1 MDKVNHEGSCLSK
14 EGSRLHLWGFFLLIA
29 FVFFFSI
36 PAQSVE
42 CKFDRK
48 NPNITNARINFR
60 TLNYECAEEEL
71 GLLLRDTTL
80 SYQDKANAHILLA
93 AVYYARLK
101 NESEMKDRVI
111 DQFKE
116 AFRTY
121 RNWRGELDIKSTDF
135 EDLMNEARQ
144 QLEQE
149 PVAPVVETPE
159 TKPTETPPAT
169 KEVKLRGPSATVPLI
184 MTGITVSSA
193 VVYFISSGKASSKW
207 DDYVASDGDSELY
220 DSYKSANNLKKIAG
234 GVTVGSALVSGY
246 FWWKYFRDKGR
257 SQKTA
262 SAGIDDDGF
271 DLASNGKSL
280 VLIYRFK

>member
-1 MDKVNHEGSCLSK
+1 MDKMNYEGSHPFK
-14 EGSRLHLWGFFLLIA
+14 KGNFLHLWGLVLLAA
-29 FVFFFSI
+29 FVFCYPV
-36 PAQSVE
+36 PARSAE

-48 NPNITNARINFR
+48 NPNITNARINFK

-80 SYQDKANAHILLA
+80 SYQDKANAHVLLA

-101 NESEMKDRVI
+101 NDSDMKTRVI

-144 QLEQE
+144 QLDQE
-149 PVAPVVETPE
+149 PAIPVTETPE
-159 TKPTETPPAT
+159 TKPAEKPPVI
-169 KEVKLRGPSATVPLI
+169 KESKPAGPSATVPLI
-184 MTGITVSSA
+184 TTGITAASA
-193 VVYFISSGKASSKW
+193 VFYILSAGKASDKW
-207 DDYVASDGDSELY
+207 DDYVNGGATSTLY
-220 DSYKSANNLKKIAG
+220 DSYKSANNTKKIAA
-234 GVTVGSALVSGY
+234 GVTIGSAVVSGY
-246 FWWKYFRDKGR
+246 FWFKYFRDKGKN
-257 SQKTA
+257 QEA
-262 SAGIDDDGF
+262 PSADIYNNGLN
-271 DLASNGKSL
+271 LAANSKGL